1 MPTDVFDQLAAADGH
16 AQETVDEQMPRPQNS
31 AESCKDYT
39 PVEIK
44 QCVQELLKSGLLE
57 MERKPNLYQTAV
69 TYQEGIRQLLEP
81 FDLRLQIDDVRG
93 LAFLSVAEAAIAE
106 TQDDEW
112 THPLVRR
119 QRLTLEQSLL
129 VAILRKRF
137 LNHEQENGAGAGDA
151 VLFVDDLIP
160 ELQIYL
166 NELGSDVK
174 EQSRVR
180 NLLEKLKGHGIVSQI
195 DDKDQITIRPIIA
208 HLASPESLR
217 ALLEQYKRLANAGRE
232 GP

>member
-1 MPTDVFDQLAAADGH
+1 MSTDVFDQLAAANGH
-16 AQETVDEQMPRPQNS
+16 AQETADEQMPQPQNS
-31 AESCKDYT
+31 GESCPDYT

-57 MERKPNLYQTAV
+57 MERKPNLYQTAT
-69 TYQEGIRQLLEP
+69 TYQERIRQLLEP
-81 FDLRLQIDDVRG
+81 FDLRLQIDDIRG
-93 LAFLSVAEAAIAE
+93 LAFLSVAEAAIGE
-106 TQDDEW
+106 MQDDEW
-112 THPLVRR
+112 SHPLVRR

-208 HLASPESLR
+208 HLASPESLK
-217 ALLEQYKRLANAGRE
+217 ALLEQYRRLADTGKDR
-232 GP
+232 P